1 MVIAAHPFGSEID
14 KQQLLALFIPL
25 QHWEERFRTLI
36 QLSKRLP
43 PLKDELKCAEN
54 ELSNCENR
62 VWLDYQVLEDGKLH
76 FYGDSEGRIVKG
88 LLAILLTEIEGKT
101 ANELINM
108 QLTDLFQQLGIWQ
121 QLSSSRKNGLTSLM
135 NKVLDIAKRH
145 A

>member
-135 NKVLDIAKRH
+135 NKVLDIANRH

>member
-108 QLTDLFQQLGIWQ
+108 QLTVLFQQLGIWQ

>member
-14 KQQLLALFIPL
+14 KQQLLSLFTPL
-25 QHWEERFRTLI
+25 HHWEERFRTLI

-43 PLKDELKCAEN
+43 PLAEELKCTEN

-62 VWLDYQVLEDGKLH
+62 VWLDYQVLENDKLH

-101 ANELINM
+101 AEELKTI
-108 QLTDLFQQLGIWQ
+108 QLTDIFQQLGIWQ
-121 QLSSSRKNGLTSLM
+121 QLSTTRKNGLTSLI
-135 NKVLDIAKRH
+135 NKVIDIANQQG
-145 A
+145 

>member
-36 QLSKRLP
+36 LLAKRLP
-43 PLKDELKCAEN
+43 PLEEELKCAEN

-62 VWLDYQVLEDGKLH
+62 VWLGYQVLEDGKLH

-88 LLAILLTEIEGKT
+88 LLAVLLTEIEGKT

-108 QLTDLFQQLGIWQ
+108 QLTDIFQQVGIWQ

-135 NKVLDIAKRH
+135 NKVLDIANRYT
-145 A
+145 